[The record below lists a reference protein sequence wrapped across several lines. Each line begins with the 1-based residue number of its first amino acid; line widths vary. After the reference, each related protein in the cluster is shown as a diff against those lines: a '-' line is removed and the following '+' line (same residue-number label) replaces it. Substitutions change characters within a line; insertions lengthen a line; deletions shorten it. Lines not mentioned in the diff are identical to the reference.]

1 MSKKNRESKNMTP
14 KRSTP
19 RHIAIKIE
27 KIMDKNK
34 ILSSKGKATSYTER
48 NSYKDLS

>member
-1 MSKKNRESKNMTP
+1 MTP

-19 RHIAIKIE
+19 RHIAIKTE
-27 KIMDKNK
+27 KIMDKSK